1 MSLPFD
7 CSLRAKS
14 RTSHMNLEVKETDQN
29 TDITRKRKEEE
40 EKGLGKKFTFGKKVF
55 SSEVDVSTSE
65 SACALMCL
73 VNSTTS
79 LGWVGKK
86 GMSGTDSENG
96 KNGKIQTRGD
106 QEPFHR
112 CCLLSCK

>member
-1 MSLPFD
+1 LQ
-7 CSLRAKS
+7 
-14 RTSHMNLEVKETDQN
+14 LEGKIADQPHELGSEGN
-29 TDITRKRKEEE
+29 RSEHRHHRKRKEE